1 MEKPFPEMID
11 TQASPEPTYE
21 VGRWGKIF
29 LIFFITFLVYFNSI
43 FNPFIWDDFQLILD
57 NPYIRSFKNF
67 KFYFTTDL
75 FRGGT
80 SNFYRPLQTI
90 SYAIIYKI
98 FKLNPVGY
106 HLLNIF
112 LHTGCAILIFIL
124 LRDIYGEKISF
135 FGSLLWAIHPVNTE
149 AITYISGTAD
159 PLFLFFGLLGIYFYN
174 KNFKILSYF
183 SFIISLLSKET
194 SVLILPIFFL
204 YQYCSYRLNK
214 NQIKNYIIITLIF
227 LIYFILRQTILNF
240 GKAVPEDIFL
250 HRFYTSFKSFLIY
263 ISILLFPFIL
273 SMERHIPYIKTFKD
287 IDFIAGFI
295 FFLAFLYFLW
305 RKRDDRKILFGGTL
319 FLINFIFH
327 SNTIIPLNGNLREH
341 WMYLGSTGFFIYF
354 IILLEKIKKEKLKI
368 ALTIII
374 FSLYGVRTILRNYDW
389 NSPIKFYEK
398 SIDYGFRNK
407 KIYYNL
413 AHSYLGKG
421 EYEKALEI
429 FKIAEPLY
437 KNKKLVYLGIS
448 ACLYNLGK
456 YKEAEEYCKKIL
468 KIDPYDPFSLTT
480 LATIYYNNKEKPLS
494 ETINLLKICI
504 EKNPAYREAYI
515 LLGRIFYEN
524 GNFKESAKCFK
535 ISVFMNP
542 EDDVSNL
549 LLGMSYFNLNDM
561 KNAEIYLKRAYQL
574 KPNKI
579 ENILNLAFFYK
590 LTGKFKEAIEIYG
603 KALDLKPDDLD
614 TLNDIGLCY
623 AMTGNKEKAKEI
635 WEGILKKNPDYKL
648 ARENL
653 KILLGR

>member
-1 MEKPFPEMID
+1 VGLGEVDMKEK
-11 TQASPEPTYE
+11 
-21 VGRWGKIF
+21 KF
-29 LIFFITFLVYFNSI
+29 LIILIITFLVYLNSI
-43 FNPFIWDDFQLILD
+43 FNPFIFDDYGLIVE
-57 NPYIRSFKNF
+57 NSFIKNF
-67 KFYFTTDL
+67 KFLKLYFTKNL
-75 FRGGT
+75 YEAVGEKT
-80 SNFYRPLQTI
+80 SFYRPLQTL

-106 HLLNIF
+106 HLLNIS

-374 FSLYGVRTILRNYDW
+374 FSLYGVRTMLRNYDW
-389 NSPIKFYEK
+389 KEPIKFYEK
-398 SIDYGFRNK
+398 NLKYFPQSKEILHNYSFTLLLNK
-407 KIYYNL
+407 D
-413 AHSYLGKG
+413 
-421 EYEKALEI
+421 YEKALEN
-429 FKIAEPLY
+429 F
-437 KNKKLVYLGIS
+437 KKLYSIKPEDKKVIFGIGKCYLMLGNYDEALKYYYEGIKIDPLNLS
-448 ACLYNLGK
+448 ALLDMAIIYEKKGEIEKAIEILNVLIEKEYQPAFVFLGNIYFKKGNYDISEKYFLKAIELNREDNISLKFLAKIYFMKKDFNKAIYYLEKLAKLEPENLDCLNDLAISLNEIGE
-456 YKEAEEYCKKIL
+456 KEKAIKIL
-468 KIDPYDPFSLTT
+468 KY
-480 LATIYYNNKEKPLS
+480 
-494 ETINLLKICI
+494 
-504 EKNPAYREAYI
+504 
-515 LLGRIFYEN
+515 
-524 GNFKESAKCFK
+524 
-535 ISVFMNP
+535 
-542 EDDVSNL
+542 
-549 LLGMSYFNLNDM
+549 
-561 KNAEIYLKRAYQL
+561 
-574 KPNKI
+574 
-579 ENILNLAFFYK
+579 
-590 LTGKFKEAIEIYG
+590 
-603 KALDLKPDDLD
+603 
-614 TLNDIGLCY
+614 
-623 AMTGNKEKAKEI
+623 
-635 WEGILKKNPDYKL
+635 ILKKNPDYKV
-648 ARENL
+648 AEINL
-653 KILLGR
+653 RVIQKIK

>member
-1 MEKPFPEMID
+1 MKKPFPEMID

-43 FNPFIWDDFQLILD
+43 FNPFIWDDFSLIVN

-67 KFYFTTDL
+67 KFYFITDL
-75 FRGGT
+75 FRGGS

-112 LHTGCAILIFIL
+112 LHTGCAILIFVL

-135 FGSLLWAIHPVNTE
+135 FVSLLWAIHPVNTE

-159 PLFLFFGLLGIYFYN
+159 PLFLFFGLLSIYFYR
-174 KNFKILSYF
+174 KNFLLSLLFYLF
-183 SFIISLLSKET
+183 SLLSKEMA
-194 SVLILPIFFL
+194 
-204 YQYCSYRLNK
+204 
-214 NQIKNYIIITLIF
+214 IIIPLF
-227 LIYFILRQTILNF
+227 LLLYLWVRNEKIDKKIIPLFILAITYGILRLTVLSF
-240 GKAVPEDIFL
+240 QKQEAQPFIS
-250 HRFYTSFKSFLIY
+250 RFYTSFKSYIFYFFLI
-263 ISILLFPFIL
+263 IFPLIL
-273 SMERHIPYIKTFKD
+273 SMARAFPYLNTPFD
-287 IDFIAGFI
+287 I
-295 FFLAFLYFLW
+295 YFLTG
-305 RKRDDRKILFGGTL
+305 FFL
-319 FLINFIFH
+319 FLISLYLVWKFKNSKKIVFPYLFYLTNFFAVSGLFTNI
-327 SNTIIPLNGNLREH
+327 NATISEH
-341 WMYLGSTGFFIYF
+341 FIYSGLLG
-354 IILLEKIKKEKLKI
+354 ILLYFVLLIEKVKLKNLKI
-368 ALTIII
+368 LII
-374 FSLYGVRTILRNYDW
+374 FLIFSFYGVRTILRNYDW
-389 NSPIKFYEK
+389 NDPIKFYEK
-398 SIDYGFRNK
+398 SLKYGFKHK

-413 AHSYLGKG
+413 AYSYAGKG

-429 FKIAEPLY
+429 FKIIEPLY
-437 KNKKLVYLGIS
+437 KNKKLVYNGIS
-448 ACLYNLGK
+448 ICLYNLGK

-468 KIDPYDPFSLTT
+468 KIDPYDPVSITT
-480 LATIYYNNKEKPLS
+480 LATIYYNKKEKPLS
-494 ETINLLKICI
+494 EIINLLKICI

-524 GNFKESAKCFK
+524 GNFKESAKYFK

-549 LLGMSYFNLNDM
+549 LLGISYFNLNDI
-561 KNAEIYLKRAYQL
+561 KNAEIYLKKAYQL

-590 LTGKFKEAIEIYG
+590 LTGKFKEAIELYN
-603 KALDLKPDDLD
+603 KALSLKPDDLD

-623 AMTGNKEKAKEI
+623 AMSGNKEKAKEI
-635 WEGILKKNPDYKL
+635 WEGILKRNPDYKP
-648 ARENL
+648 AKENL